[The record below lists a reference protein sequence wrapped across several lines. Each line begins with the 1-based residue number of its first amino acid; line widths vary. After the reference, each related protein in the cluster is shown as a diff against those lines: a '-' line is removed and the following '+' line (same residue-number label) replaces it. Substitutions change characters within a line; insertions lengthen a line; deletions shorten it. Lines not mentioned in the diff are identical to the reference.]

1 MQTDRCTT
9 GLFGIGLDSHG
20 PAHHCAVG
28 IGNIGSKIKKFGT
41 LPGIEVVQVC

>member
-1 MQTDRCTT
+1 MQTDRRST
-9 GLFGIGLDSHG
+9 GLFDIGLDSYG

-41 LPGIEVVQVC
+41 LLGIEVVQIC